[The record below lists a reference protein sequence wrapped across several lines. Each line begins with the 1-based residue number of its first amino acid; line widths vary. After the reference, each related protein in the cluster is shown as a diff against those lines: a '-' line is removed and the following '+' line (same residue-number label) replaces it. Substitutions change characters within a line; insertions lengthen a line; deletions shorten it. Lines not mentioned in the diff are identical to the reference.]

1 MAIPPPIIPVPELIR
16 AARTSAGLQRH
27 AIPNVAIPIRIKTTA
42 HTCELIAFKLS
53 TNPMTTPG
61 CLRDSQH
68 LEFATSTSTQH
79 QPFANALECV
89 TSTLLC
95 VLLGASLSIA
105 PKMALHQCIARNVY
119 APAGG
124 AALDV
129 AALQKCN
136 KTVFAALAYPFTLRL
151 PRDAGGRIDP
161 RLSVAL
167 IPLTVNV

>member
-79 QPFANALECV
+79 QPFANALECF

-95 VLLGASLSIA
+95 VLLGAALSIA
-105 PKMALHQCIARNVY
+105 QRWRCINASREMY
-119 APAGG
+119 
-124 AALDV
+124 
-129 AALQKCN
+129 
-136 KTVFAALAYPFTLRL
+136 T
-151 PRDAGGRIDP
+151 P
-161 RLSVAL
+161 RLAAPHWTSPHCRNAIRSYSPRL
-167 IPLTVNV
+167 HTHSYSGCPGMPADGSILDCLSH

>member
-16 AARTSAGLQRH
+16 ADRTSAGLHTH

-53 TNPMTTPG
+53 TNPMAAPG
-61 CLRDSQH
+61 CLCASKP
-68 LEFATSTSTQH
+68 LEFRTSKSTQYG
-79 QPFANALECV
+79 PPASALQRV

-95 VLLGASLSIA
+95 VLLCASLSMV
-105 PKMALHQCIARNVY
+105 PDLKPHQCIARKVY

-124 AALDV
+124 ATLEV
-129 AALQKCN
+129 VALQKCRRR
-136 KTVFAALAYPFTLRL
+136 VFTALAYPFILTL
-151 PRDAGGRIDP
+151 PKDAGGRMDP

>member
-16 AARTSAGLQRH
+16 AARTSAGPQKH

-53 TNPMTTPG
+53 TNPIAPPG
-61 CLRDSQH
+61 CLRDSKH
-68 LEFATSTSTQH
+68 FEFRPSKSTQ
-79 QPFANALECV
+79 QYPPRARLCAF
-89 TSTLLC
+89 TSCLVC
-95 VLLGASLSIA
+95 MLLGALLSIVSEMA
-105 PKMALHQCIARNVY
+105 PYQCIAKNVY

-136 KTVFAALAYPFTLRL
+136 KTVFAALAYPFMLRL